1 MILRRLSNEMRA
13 FRTLDEDFMSSK
25 NNPELRG
32 AVTELRKYNS
42 KAVKPCRIIDP
53 TQGIDFIGA
62 AFENGDIVMDTN
74 TKRPI
79 PYQAIYG

>member
-1 MILRRLSNEMRA
+1 
-13 FRTLDEDFMSSK
+13 MSSK

-32 AVTELRKYNS
+32 AVTELRKFGG
-42 KAVKPCRIIDP
+42 KTVKPCRIIDSER
-53 TQGIDFIGA
+53 GIDFIGA
-62 AFENGDIVMDTN
+62 AFEDGTIVMDAS